1 MNRNRTELAI
11 NDVEESDIGDYSC
24 VAESVKGKISH
35 NFTLSIL
42 SKFAET
48 NKQFAV
54 SSPIGIEKY
63 RWHIFFSPRILQ
75 IWILPKFCSDYLW
88 RQDPLVTMAK
98 STSQVVWRC

>member
-48 NKQFAV
+48 NKPFAV

-63 RWHIFFSPRILQ
+63 RWHIFFHLG
-75 IWILPKFCSDYLW
+75 FCNSEFYPSFAQTTCDARTHL
-88 RQDPLVTMAK
+88 
-98 STSQVVWRC
+98 